1 MGTMLDESVVRNE
14 YNALCARIGEERAY
28 LTLAKKFHP
37 DRGNEPNAIAF
48 QHLEK
53 TCEKF
58 KDNKKRTK
66 ELEGQAM
73 ERQAKK
79 NEMDELAAKKQCS
92 LAKLEEMKA
101 AGEKERQKRQRA
113 QDRKTARMN
122 AESGGAITPTIAPPT
137 SIETVTEPCPST
149 TEKEVSAPAT
159 GVTYTAEQEDVATTP
174 DTSLPPNTAALDIF
188 NGIIRDLNN
197 GTLKVPM
204 NGHEEYAHGT
214 FKRNVAP
221 IRSLLENK
229 FNDVPVSSSETDL
242 VHILENVATR
252 TDIPKTDDAQLN
264 KLPTAAKWFLKVL
277 RSNVGDDSPV
287 ALCDTTVSPP
297 VEKTIESDAPD
308 APPVQEDA
316 SPPPDA
322 PQQSILVKKRAS
334 RKNSKAKKRTK
345 EQDVESTT
353 EEVTRPVKMQK
364 SNDLMGNTD
373 FVLNLVE
380 GGTITLPNTSKGTP
394 YKLGSIKGYRGQ
406 VRKLLKGNVNGITID
421 LNETNP
427 FRVLD
432 NVLKNHM
439 DVIDKHDAGCN
450 NQLSC
455 GIKLILKLHKQFPQ
469 FKF

>member
-1 MGTMLDESVVRNE
+1 VLSFTGTGVHKGTSTNPVPTEKEMGTMLDESVVRNE

-316 SPPPDA
+316 S
-322 PQQSILVKKRAS
+322 
-334 RKNSKAKKRTK
+334 
-345 EQDVESTT
+345 
-353 EEVTRPVKMQK
+353 
-364 SNDLMGNTD
+364 
-373 FVLNLVE
+373 
-380 GGTITLPNTSKGTP
+380 
-394 YKLGSIKGYRGQ
+394 
-406 VRKLLKGNVNGITID
+406 
-421 LNETNP
+421 
-427 FRVLD
+427 
-432 NVLKNHM
+432 
-439 DVIDKHDAGCN
+439 
-450 NQLSC
+450 
-455 GIKLILKLHKQFPQ
+455 
-469 FKF
+469 

>member
-1 MGTMLDESVVRNE
+1 MLDESVVRNE